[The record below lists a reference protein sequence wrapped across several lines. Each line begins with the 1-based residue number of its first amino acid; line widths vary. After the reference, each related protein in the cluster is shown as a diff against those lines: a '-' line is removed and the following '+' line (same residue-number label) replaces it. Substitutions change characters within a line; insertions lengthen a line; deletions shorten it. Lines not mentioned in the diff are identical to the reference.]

1 MTGPRS
7 APQANVTAWRIL
19 SSKSLIQDRWID
31 VRADRCLTP
40 SGAEIS
46 PYYVL
51 TYPDWVHVVALTR
64 QQDLVLVKQYRHA
77 AGRGFLELPAG
88 VMETTDPNPEAAA
101 RRELSE
107 ETGYVS
113 DRWLHVA
120 SLYPNPAMQTNRVHT
135 FLALDAVAQDRQRL
149 EAGEEG
155 LSAMTVPV
163 SDVLDALRD
172 GILGQATHVSSLLLA
187 ARLMERTP
195 V

>member
-1 MTGPRS
+1 M
-7 APQANVTAWRIL
+7 TAWRIL
-19 SSKSLIQDRWID
+19 SSKSLIKDRWID
-31 VRADRCLTP
+31 VRADRCVTP

-51 TYPDWVHVVALTR
+51 TYPDWVHVVALTGR
-64 QQDLVLVKQYRHA
+64 RDLILVRQYRHA

-88 VMETTDPNPEAAA
+88 GVEATDLNPEAAA

-107 ETGYVS
+107 ETGYTS
-113 DRWLHVA
+113 NRWLHVA

-155 LSAMTVPV
+155 LRASTMPV
-163 SDVLDALRD
+163 GDVLDVLPG

-187 ARLMERTP
+187 VRLMERTP